1 MYHLL
6 KTSNTDWKQSSKA
19 NSHLWL
25 WLVNN
30 DLRGA
35 ACCPGQLASAGASD
49 SIPYKTLLKM
59 SVKCLSFFPHVIP
72 SVLFNNGRVKPS
84 VRDRDRHRDRRMH
97 RDGQRMEEDTGNMK
111 QRRPT
116 WTHSWL
122 NDSKRQRFYFF
133 P

>member
-1 MYHLL
+1 MYVSFAESILQIGSNLL
-6 KTSNTDWKQSSKA
+6 KRIPIYGF
-19 NSHLWL
+19 

-30 DLRGA
+30 DVCSA

-84 VRDRDRHRDRRMH
+84 FRDRDRHRDRHTH
-97 RDGQRMEEDTGNMK
+97 RDGQRMEEDTGSMK

-116 WTHSWL
+116 WTRS
-122 NDSKRQRFYFF
+122 
-133 P
+133 